1 MDEVTDGAVGLGQ
14 LGRISLGFG
23 AHAPRHHF
31 SSVAE
36 VVEADHRKE
45 AQEEPEEDSRKT
57 PMLTLC
63 LNHFVQGFTQHK
75 YSYSLAF
82 DTPVVF
88 GPVTG
93 VETKGGGAS
102 PRSA

>member
-45 AQEEPEEDSRKT
+45 AQEEPEEDGRKT
-57 PMLTLC
+57 PMLTIC
-63 LNHFVQGFTQHK
+63 LNHFVQGFTQRK

-88 GPVTG
+88 RPF
-93 VETKGGGAS
+93 
-102 PRSA
+102 P

>member
-1 MDEVTDGAVGLGQ
+1 MNEVTDGAVGLGQ
-14 LGRISLGFG
+14 LGRIS
-23 AHAPRHHF
+23 HAPRHHF

-45 AQEEPEEDSRKT
+45 AQEEPEEDGRKT

-63 LNHFVQGFTQHK
+63 LNHFVQGFTQRK

-82 DTPVVF
+82 DTSVVF
-88 GPVTG
+88 RPF
-93 VETKGGGAS
+93 
-102 PRSA
+102 P